1 MPDLLRPWPRRL
13 PLPLLLIFVV
23 IGTLA
28 LPPSARAQTT
38 LQLDMMVF
46 EQPSWV
52 SRRDH
57 GQWPLHSQD
66 MNDARAPDDLAGRPG
81 LQYLPDSSS
90 AFADEAAQMRSQGYT
105 PLYVASYR
113 FPQSGL
119 NRAPIWRVE
128 SGPEI
133 AIEAESLMQA
143 AQISGDGVDFDRP
156 AERVPELR
164 RHLQGWARAW
174 VDTYLFV
181 EFDIA
186 RLVSDAAQRA
196 EIHQQRAFDGET
208 TNRAPE
214 FSDTFASTDR
224 AFTADDLWPR
234 EAMSMHRLAQ
244 RKRVKLNEVHYFD
257 HPVIGI
263 LMRVT
268 QTRGTAN

>member
-13 PLPLLLIFVV
+13 LRSLLLSLIVGTLTLPL
-23 IGTLA
+23 
-28 LPPSARAQTT
+28 SARAQTT
-38 LQLDMMVF
+38 LQLDMIVF

-57 GQWPLHSQD
+57 GQWPLQAQD
-66 MNDARAPDDLAGRPG
+66 MNDARTPEDLASRPG
-81 LQYLPDSSS
+81 LEFLPDSGS
-90 AFADEAAQMRSQGYT
+90 AFAAEAAQMRSQGYT

-119 NRAPIWRVE
+119 NRSPIWRVA

-143 AQISGDGVDFDRP
+143 AQVSGEGVDFDRP
-156 AERVPELR
+156 TEREPETR
-164 RHLQGWARAW
+164 RRLQGWARAW

-181 EFDIA
+181 EMDIA
-186 RLVSDAAQRA
+186 RLVTDAALRA
-196 EIHQQRAFDGET
+196 EIEQQRDFDGE
-208 TNRAPE
+208 RA
-214 FSDTFASTDR
+214 DR
-224 AFTADDLWPR
+224 AAEYSNVFARPDRATPADDLWPR
-234 EAMSMHRLAQ
+234 EALSMHRLAQ

-268 QTRGTAN
+268 QTRSTAN